1 MAVISYFYKS
11 KKTVSINSQEGIC
24 KIKPFRQMRIKFMLL
39 ALVISASLMTACKKE
54 AEPERPV
61 VAFEKPVV
69 RNVEIED
76 DYVGRIRANKYV
88 EVRARVEGYLEGML
102 FEEGKKVEQNAPLFV
117 ISQAQYKARADKARA
132 QLKKDQAAAA
142 KATRDVERLRPL
154 YEQNAASQLDL
165 DNAIAAKENAEANVA
180 MSKADLEQAELQLG
194 YTVVKSPISGYM
206 SERLVDIGTLVGPG
220 AQSLLATVVQSD
232 TVLVDFRM
240 TALDYQ
246 KSLERNVRLGQLDS
260 TRSWQPTVEVTLADN
275 TIYPLKGVVDFAEP
289 KVDPQTG
296 TFTVRARL
304 ANPDQE
310 LLPGQFTKVTLLQD
324 VIENAVVIP
333 RKALSIETGGA
344 FVYIIRRDS
353 TIEKRFV
360 QTGYEMQN
368 DIVIDRGLGSNE
380 TIVTEGYH
388 KLIPGIKVMPVA
400 ANQSNGSPQ
409 PKH

>member
-1 MAVISYFYKS
+1 
-11 KKTVSINSQEGIC
+11 
-24 KIKPFRQMRIKFMLL
+24 MRIKFMLL

-388 KLIPGIKVMPVA
+388 KLIPGIKVMPIA
-400 ANQSNGSPQ
+400 ANQANGSPQ
-409 PKH
+409 PKY

>member
-1 MAVISYFYKS
+1 
-11 KKTVSINSQEGIC
+11 
-24 KIKPFRQMRIKFMLL
+24 MRIKFLLL

-142 KATRDVERLRPL
+142 KASRDVERLRPL

-388 KLIPGIKVMPVA
+388 KLIPGIKVMPVP
-400 ANQSNGSPQ
+400 ANQANVSSQ

>member
-1 MAVISYFYKS
+1 
-11 KKTVSINSQEGIC
+11 
-24 KIKPFRQMRIKFMLL
+24 MRIKFMLL

-61 VAFEKPVV
+61 VAFEKSVV

-368 DIVIDRGLGSNE
+368 NIVIDRGLGSNE

-400 ANQSNGSPQ
+400 ANQANGSPQ

>member
-194 YTVVKSPISGYM
+194 YTVV
-206 SERLVDIGTLVGPG
+206 
-220 AQSLLATVVQSD
+220 
-232 TVLVDFRM
+232 
-240 TALDYQ
+240 
-246 KSLERNVRLGQLDS
+246 
-260 TRSWQPTVEVTLADN
+260 
-275 TIYPLKGVVDFAEP
+275 
-289 KVDPQTG
+289 
-296 TFTVRARL
+296 
-304 ANPDQE
+304 
-310 LLPGQFTKVTLLQD
+310 
-324 VIENAVVIP
+324 
-333 RKALSIETGGA
+333 
-344 FVYIIRRDS
+344 
-353 TIEKRFV
+353 
-360 QTGYEMQN
+360 
-368 DIVIDRGLGSNE
+368 
-380 TIVTEGYH
+380 
-388 KLIPGIKVMPVA
+388 
-400 ANQSNGSPQ
+400 
-409 PKH
+409 

>member
-1 MAVISYFYKS
+1 MKGIFYFYNN
-11 KKTVSINSQEGIC
+11 KTVSKCSHEGDS
-24 KIKPFRQMRIKFMLL
+24 KIKPFRQMRIKFLLL

-142 KATRDVERLRPL
+142 KASRDVERLRPL

-388 KLIPGIKVMPVA
+388 KLIPGIKVMPVP
-400 ANQSNGSPQ
+400 ANQANVSSQ

>member
-1 MAVISYFYKS
+1 MAVIFYFYNN
-11 KKTVSINSQEGIC
+11 KKTVSVNSEDGVC

-61 VAFEKPVV
+61 VAYEKPVV

-117 ISQAQYKARADKARA
+117 ISQAQYKARVDKARA
-132 QLKKDQAAAA
+132 QLKKDQAATA

-165 DNAIAAKENAEANVA
+165 DNAIAAKENAEANAA
-180 MSKADLEQAELQLG
+180 MSKADLEQAELQLS

-206 SERLVDIGTLVGPG
+206 SERHVDIGTLVGPG

-275 TIYPLKGVVDFAEP
+275 TIYPLKGIVDFAEP

-368 DIVIDRGLGSNE
+368 SIVIDRGLGTNE

-400 ANQSNGSPQ
+400 ANQANGSSQ

>member
-1 MAVISYFYKS
+1 
-11 KKTVSINSQEGIC
+11 
-24 KIKPFRQMRIKFMLL
+24 MRIKFMLL

-400 ANQSNGSPQ
+400 ANQANGSPQ

>member
-1 MAVISYFYKS
+1 
-11 KKTVSINSQEGIC
+11 
-24 KIKPFRQMRIKFMLL
+24 MRIKFMML
-39 ALVISASLMTACKKE
+39 ASVISASLMTACKKE

-142 KATRDVERLRPL
+142 KASRDVERLRPL

-368 DIVIDRGLGSNE
+368 DIIIDRGLGSNE

-388 KLIPGIKVMPVA
+388 KLIPGIKVMPVP
-400 ANQSNGSPQ
+400 ANQANASSQ

>member
-1 MAVISYFYKS
+1 M
-11 KKTVSINSQEGIC
+11 
-24 KIKPFRQMRIKFMLL
+24 L

-61 VAFEKPVV
+61 VAFEKPVG
-69 RNVEIED
+69 RDVEIEGE
-76 DYVGRIRANKYV
+76 YVGRIRANKYV

-132 QLKKDQAAAA
+132 QLKKDIAAAA
-142 KATRDVERLRPL
+142 KASRDVERLRPL

-180 MSKADLEQAELQLG
+180 MSKADLEQADLQLG

-220 AQSLLATVVQSD
+220 AKSLLATVVQSD

-310 LLPGQFTKVTLLQD
+310 LLPGQFTKVKLLQD

-353 TIEKRFV
+353 TVEKRFV
-360 QTGYEMQN
+360 QTGYEMEN
-368 DIVIDRGLGSNE
+368 DIVIERGLGTNE

-388 KLIPGIKVMPVA
+388 KLNPGIKVIPVA
-400 ANQSNGSPQ
+400 ANQANASSQ

>member
-1 MAVISYFYKS
+1 MEDISYFYNN
-11 KKTVSINSQEGIC
+11 KTVSKCSHEGVC
-24 KIKPFRQMRIKFMLL
+24 KIKPFRQMRIKFLLL

-142 KATRDVERLRPL
+142 KASRDVERLRPL

-368 DIVIDRGLGSNE
+368 DIIIDRGLGSNE

-388 KLIPGIKVMPVA
+388 KLIPGIKVMPVP
-400 ANQSNGSPQ
+400 ANQANASSQ

>member
-400 ANQSNGSPQ
+400 ANQANGSPQ

>member
-1 MAVISYFYKS
+1 MRVITYFYNQY
-11 KKTVSINSQEGIC
+11 KTVSVNSEEGDC
-24 KIKPFRQMRIKFMLL
+24 KIKPFRQMRIKFMML

-69 RNVEIED
+69 RSVEIED

-142 KATRDVERLRPL
+142 KASRDVERLRPL

-388 KLIPGIKVMPVA
+388 KLIPGIKVMPVP
-400 ANQSNGSPQ
+400 ANQANASSQ

>member
-1 MAVISYFYKS
+1 
-11 KKTVSINSQEGIC
+11 
-24 KIKPFRQMRIKFMLL
+24 MRIKFLLL

-142 KATRDVERLRPL
+142 KASRDVERLRPL

-246 KSLERNVRLGQLDS
+246 KCLERNVRLGQLDS

-400 ANQSNGSPQ
+400 ANQANGSPQ

>member
-1 MAVISYFYKS
+1 
-11 KKTVSINSQEGIC
+11 
-24 KIKPFRQMRIKFMLL
+24 MRIKFLLL

-142 KATRDVERLRPL
+142 KASRDVERLRPL

-400 ANQSNGSPQ
+400 ANQANGSPQ

>member
-1 MAVISYFYKS
+1 
-11 KKTVSINSQEGIC
+11 
-24 KIKPFRQMRIKFMLL
+24 MRIKFLLL

-142 KATRDVERLRPL
+142 KASRDVERLRPL

-333 RKALSIETGGA
+333 
-344 FVYIIRRDS
+344 
-353 TIEKRFV
+353 
-360 QTGYEMQN
+360 
-368 DIVIDRGLGSNE
+368 
-380 TIVTEGYH
+380 
-388 KLIPGIKVMPVA
+388 
-400 ANQSNGSPQ
+400 
-409 PKH
+409 